1 MQMEKARI
9 FNIERCSTED
19 GPGIR
24 TTVFLKGCQLRC
36 KWCANPESQHFEK
49 EILVKSVKCM
59 GCGRCLLMCPHQAI
73 SLLPK
78 YGMITD
84 RSKCQMCGRCL
95 DNCYVDAR
103 VLQGEDYTVEEL
115 MKILEKDELYYQ
127 KSGGGITFSGGEPFL
142 YSAFIKA
149 CAQEI
154 HKKGWTVLI
163 ETCGQIPQKNLE
175 EAANEADIIYC
186 DYKHSSPVEHERLT
200 GKDNRQIIENIKW
213 LDRNF
218 NGELQ
223 LRYPYIP
230 GCNDDPYA
238 IEQFLDFAEGLTKVD
253 QIVFLPY
260 HRLGLDKYQGLGRE
274 YAMGTMPSLKI
285 KDLDFLKQYENKYQL
300 KIKIQ

>member
-1 MQMEKARI
+1 MEKARI

-24 TTVFLKGCQLRC
+24 TTVFFKGCQLKCR
-36 KWCANPESQHFEK
+36 WCANPESQNFER
-49 EILVKSVKCM
+49 EILVKSVKCI
-59 GCGRCLLMCPHQAI
+59 GCGRCEKMCPNQAI
-73 SLLPK
+73 SLVEGM
-78 YGMITD
+78 GMITD
-84 RSKCQMCGRCL
+84 PNKCDMCKKCL
-95 DNCYVDAR
+95 DACYVDAR

-115 MKILEKDELYYQ
+115 MKILEKDELYYK
-127 KSGGGITFSGGEPFL
+127 KSDGGITFSGGEPFL
-142 YSAFIKA
+142 YASFIRA
-149 CAQEI
+149 CAQKI
-154 HKKGWTVLI
+154 HKRGWSVLV

-175 EAANEADIIYC
+175 ETANEIDIIYC
-186 DYKHSSPVEHERLT
+186 DFKHYSPIEHEKLT
-200 GKDNRQIIENIKW
+200 GKDNKQIISNIKW
-213 LDRNF
+213 LDRNY

-238 IEQFLDFAEGLTKVD
+238 IERFLDFAQSLKKVD

-274 YAMGTMPSLKI
+274 YAMGNMPSLKI
-285 KDLDFLKQYENKYQL
+285 KDLDFLKKYEQKYNL

>member
-1 MQMEKARI
+1 MEKARI

-36 KWCANPESQHFEK
+36 RWCANPESQHFER
-49 EILVKSVKCM
+49 EILVKSVKCI
-59 GCGRCLLMCPHQAI
+59 GCGRCEKMCPNQAI
-73 SLLPK
+73 SLVEGM
-78 YGMITD
+78 GMITD
-84 RSKCQMCGRCL
+84 QGKCEVCKKCL
-95 DNCYVDAR
+95 DTCYVDAR

-115 MKILEKDELYYQ
+115 MKILEKDEMYYQ
-127 KSGGGITFSGGEPFL
+127 KSDGGITFSGGEPFL
-142 YSAFIKA
+142 YASFIKA

-154 HKKGWTVLI
+154 HKRGWSVLV
-163 ETCGQIPQKNLE
+163 ETCGQIPQENLE
-175 EAANEADIIYC
+175 ETANETDIIYC
-186 DYKHSSPVEHERLT
+186 DFKHYSPTEHEKLT
-200 GKDNRQIIENIKW
+200 GKDNKQIISNIKW
-213 LDRNF
+213 LDKNY

-274 YAMGTMPSLKI
+274 YAMGDMPSLKV
-285 KDLDFLKQYENKYQL
+285 KDLDFLKKYEQKYNL